1 MGCTR
6 VFEIAPGA
14 KSMYSFLRDSTIPF
28 EENPKVK
35 NHARSVF
42 IMVRHCTCVGCD
54 FRGGTLTAS
63 EPVAVD

>member
-1 MGCTR
+1 

-14 KSMYSFLRDSTIPF
+14 KAMYSFMRDSTIPF

-42 IMVRHCTCVGCD
+42 LMVSRRVLFLILECQ
-54 FRGGTLTAS
+54 
-63 EPVAVD
+63 PVNRS